1 MTAVAVDVVVAGNAV
16 LVDNAVDHHDCSSS
30 SSHHLYHYNADQIGN
45 FVVVADVPKNI
56 DGWRVQ
62 HYGEA
67 AQSLAVVATVKEEIC
82 SYSYPEP
89 RTVVQYYHC
98 IQKILEVL
106 VILEEVD
113 AANDVVVP
121 YYPLH

>member
-1 MTAVAVDVVVAGNAV
+1 MTAVAVAVDVVVVAGNAV

-62 HYGEA
+62 HYEEA
-67 AQSLAVVATVKEEIC
+67 AQSLELPRPRRLEIL
-82 SYSYPEP
+82 P
-89 RTVVQYYHC
+89 
-98 IQKILEVL
+98 
-106 VILEEVD
+106 D
-113 AANDVVVP
+113 
-121 YYPLH
+121 